1 MSLVRLRLHTFDQR
15 TYAVIE
21 NVALDRIGILV
32 HGKKKKIIITGFA
45 LWLLGPWLLRS
56 PAVKDFK
63 NNESY

>member
-32 HGKKKKIIITGFA
+32 HGKKIIITGFA
-45 LWLLGPWLLRS
+45 LWLLEPWLLRT

-63 NNESY
+63 NNQSY